1 MNKFFRM
8 YNRCYR
14 INKNSIVLHKHSGFT
29 VIELIMYFAV
39 IVSLALGC
47 TIRSYDYIVASKKC
61 AAKSDLSTI
70 SMALDKY
77 RIDTGKMPA
86 SLSALSVS
94 VNSSGPWLKANTLI
108 DPWKNYYHYIAGPDG
123 TYFLWSD
130 GPNGQTDGEYTSSMR
145 ENGFSGDDIG
155 LYMGR

>member
-1 MNKFFRM
+1 MNKFFQM
-8 YNRCYR
+8 YNRFYC
-14 INKNSIVLHKHSGFT
+14 INKNSIVLHRHSGFT
-29 VIELIMYFAV
+29 IIELIMYFAV

-47 TIRSYDYIVASKKC
+47 TIRSHDYVVAAKGC
-61 AAKSDLSTI
+61 AAKSDLATI

-77 RIDTGKMPA
+77 CIDTGKMPA

-108 DPWKNYYHYIAGPDG
+108 DPWKNDYHYIAGSDG

-155 LYMGR
+155 LYMRR